1 MPHDGSRQRGWRKNT
16 LQPEA
21 IHKGRKHLS
30 WCLSSGSYNW
40 SLCPTTFPFPTDP
53 GSRESKAWMS
63 NDQWEFQPVNSMSGL
78 AVTGC
83 RCNCSFGLEA
93 PRWTSIGIL
102 LGFMG
107 IYSHFLPPQSPW
119 PAVQTIGQSV
129 MGFCASPSQLS
140 GKKRLINHRHFDRGV
155 AHGAGVL
162 RISSSPVL
170 GTWEFIFP

>member
-1 MPHDGSRQRGWRKNT
+1 MDPVNEVGGKIAPYSQRLFKKVKNI
-16 LQPEA
+16 LA
-21 IHKGRKHLS
+21 DV
-30 WCLSSGSYNW
+30 SGSYNW

-140 GKKRLINHRHFDRGV
+140 GKKRLINHTSIV
-155 AHGAGVL
+155 EWLMVQV
-162 RISSSPVL
+162 SSVFHQVQFWEL
-170 GTWEFIFP
+170 GNSFFRR